1 MPETPAAPDTA
12 RQPEGRRHA
21 ATPQVAAQASVTPLS
36 PAAEGGA
43 GGAGGHMDPHGGT
56 ESHGH
61 GTGKAGPALILSC
74 LGVVFGDIGTS
85 PLYALR
91 ESLLH
96 AHEHHMAETAVIGI
110 VSMLFWT
117 VVLIVTV
124 KYVTLILRAD
134 NNGEGGTLSLVA
146 KAQGALGRRAW
157 WLYLTGIVG
166 VSLFFGDAMITPA
179 MSVMSAVEGM
189 DLVFPGFADWVV
201 PVTLV
206 IVILLFTVQRS
217 GTEAVSRLFGPVML
231 IWFAVMAGLGA
242 MHLLDDARIVA
253 ALNPLRA
260 AGFIAEHGFG
270 ALPVMG
276 SVFLTVTGAEALYA
290 DMGHFGKKPVRIS
303 WLWIVFP
310 ALTISY
316 FGQGAMVLADPAKA
330 ANPFFLM
337 APSWFTLPLVLL
349 ATAATVIASQAVIS
363 GAFSVAQQ
371 AAQLGLLPRLEI
383 QHTSDTQAGQVYL
396 PRVNTILMVGVCAL
410 VLSFGSSTRL
420 ASAYGIAVTGDMVI
434 TSILAIIVFRFAWG
448 WRWPLVLGIM
458 LPVLSIELIFL
469 YANILKVPDGGYIPL
484 MFAVVVITFMVVW
497 MRGTQLIQEKL
508 AAESVQLDF
517 LAKKLTDSPPVI
529 VPGTAV
535 FLTADPSIAPPALMH
550 NLKHNR
556 VLHDRNF
563 VVKVVTATTP
573 TVPDDQRLK
582 IEEIAPRFFRVW
594 LRFGYME
601 QPNVPRA
608 LSQAKVH
615 GHKFDIMGTSYFL
628 NRRSLR
634 VGKARMMPLW
644 AARLY
649 AGMYKSASEP
659 TNFYRLP
666 SNRVVELG
674 QQINI

>member
-1 MPETPAAPDTA
+1 MPETQVPPQKAGHDPMSPLAPSTPADPRAGAELHDAPEVQHHHPKA
-12 RQPEGRRHA
+12 
-21 ATPQVAAQASVTPLS
+21 S
-36 PAAEGGA
+36 PA
-43 GGAGGHMDPHGGT
+43 
-56 ESHGH
+56 
-61 GTGKAGPALILSC
+61 LVLSC

-91 ESLLH
+91 ESLVH
-96 AHEHHMAETAVIGI
+96 AREHHMAETAVIGI

-124 KYVTLILRAD
+124 KYVILILRAD

-157 WLYLTGIVG
+157 WLYLTGVVG
-166 VSLFFGDAMITPA
+166 VSLFFGDAIITPA

-189 DLVFPGFADWVV
+189 DLVFPGFGKWVV
-201 PVTLV
+201 PVTLA
-206 IVILLFTVQRS
+206 IVIALFWVQRS

-231 IWFAVMAGLGA
+231 VWFGTMAVLGA
-242 MHLLDDARIVA
+242 LHLFDDARILQ

-260 AGFIAEHGFG
+260 ASFIATNGFG

-276 SVFLTVTGAEALYA
+276 SVFLAVTGAEALYA
-290 DMGHFGKKPVRIS
+290 DMGHFGRRPVRIS
-303 WLWIVFP
+303 WLAIVFP
-310 ALTISY
+310 ALAISY
-316 FGQGAMVLADPAKA
+316 FGQGAMVLSHPETAV
-330 ANPFFLM
+330 NPFFLL

-363 GAFSVAQQ
+363 GAFSVSQQ
-371 AAQLGLLPRLEI
+371 AVQLGLLPRLEI
-383 QHTSDTQAGQVYL
+383 QHTSDTQAGQIYM
-396 PRVNTILMVGVCAL
+396 PRVNTMLMVGVCAL
-410 VLSFGSSTRL
+410 VLAFGSSARL

-434 TSILAIIVFRFAWG
+434 TSILAIIVFRFSWG
-448 WRWPLVLGIM
+448 WRWPVVLAIM
-458 LPVLSIELIFL
+458 LPILAVELIFF

-484 MFAVVVITFMVVW
+484 LFAVVVITFMVVW
-497 MRGTQLIQEKL
+497 MRGSQLIQQKL
-508 AAESVQLDF
+508 SAESVQIDF
-517 LAKKLTDSPPVI
+517 LAGKLTDSPPTI

-535 FLTADPSIAPPALMH
+535 FLTADPAIAPPALMH

-556 VLHDRNF
+556 VLHERNF
-563 VVKVVTATTP
+563 IVKVETAPTP
-573 TVPDDQRLK
+573 TVSDENRIR
-582 IEEIAPRFFRVW
+582 IEQIAPRFWRVW

-608 LSQAKVH
+608 LALAKER
-615 GHKFDIMGTSYFL
+615 GHKFDIMSTSYFL

-644 AARLY
+644 ASRLY
-649 AGMYKSASEP
+649 AGMYRSASEP

>member
-1 MPETPAAPDTA
+1 MPHPIEPPPRTEVDPPPAGQSSTSHDMIEPASGIAADVPHVSHVDA
-12 RQPEGRRHA
+12 RPN
-21 ATPQVAAQASVTPLS
+21 
-36 PAAEGGA
+36 
-43 GGAGGHMDPHGGT
+43 
-56 ESHGH
+56 
-61 GTGKAGPALILSC
+61 PALVLSC

-91 ESLLH
+91 ESLVH

-110 VSMLFWT
+110 VSMLLWT

-189 DLVFPGFADWVV
+189 DLVVPGFADWVV
-201 PVTLV
+201 PVTLA
-206 IVILLFTVQRS
+206 IVIALFWVQRS
-217 GTEAVSRLFGPVML
+217 GTEAVSRLFGPIML
-231 IWFAVMAGLGA
+231 AWFGTMAVLGA
-242 MHLLDDARIVA
+242 SHMLDDVRILK

-260 AGFIAEHGFG
+260 ASFIAENGFG

-276 SVFLTVTGAEALYA
+276 SVFLAVTGAEALYA
-290 DMGHFGKKPVRIS
+290 DMGHFGRRPVRVS

-310 ALTISY
+310 ALTLAYI
-316 FGQGAMVLADPAKA
+316 GQGAMVLSHPETAE
-330 ANPFFLM
+330 NPFFLM

-363 GAFSVAQQ
+363 GAFSVSQQ
-371 AAQLGLLPRLEI
+371 AVQLGLLPRLEI
-383 QHTSDTQAGQVYL
+383 QHTSDTQQGQVYL
-396 PRVNTILMVGVCAL
+396 PRVNTLLMVGVSVL

-434 TSILAIIVFRFAWG
+434 TSILAIIVFHYAWG
-448 WRWPLVLGIM
+448 WRWPVVLATMLPILGI
-458 LPVLSIELIFL
+458 EAIFL
-469 YANILKVPDGGYIPL
+469 YANLLKVPDGGYIPL
-484 MFAVVVITFMVVW
+484 LFAAVVVTFMVVW
-497 MRGTQLIQEKL
+497 MRGTQLIQQKL
-508 AAESVQLDF
+508 AVDAVTLDF
-517 LAKKLTDSPPVI
+517 LARKLTERPPTV
-529 VPGTAV
+529 VRGTAV
-535 FLTADPSIAPPALMH
+535 FLTADPAIAPPALMH

-563 VVKVVTATTP
+563 IVKVETLPTP
-573 TVPDDQRLK
+573 TVDDDRRIRVEQ
-582 IEEIAPRFFRVW
+582 IAPRFWRVW
-594 LRFGYME
+594 VRFGYME

-608 LSQAKVH
+608 LAFAKAH
-615 GHKFDIMGTSYFL
+615 GHKFDIMDTSYFL

-634 VGKARMMPLW
+634 VGKARLMPLW
-644 AARLY
+644 ASRLY
-649 AGMYKSASEP
+649 AGMYRSASEP

>member
-1 MPETPAAPDTA
+1 MSEPAVTDPRDLEFSD
-12 RQPEGRRHA
+12 PLGHP
-21 ATPQVAAQASVTPLS
+21 PQDALS
-36 PAAEGGA
+36 A
-43 GGAGGHMDPHGGT
+43 G
-56 ESHGH
+56 
-61 GTGKAGPALILSC
+61 LVLSC

-91 ESLLH
+91 ESLVH

-117 VVLIVTV
+117 VLLIVTV
-124 KYVTLILRAD
+124 KYVFLILRAD

-146 KAQGALGRRAW
+146 KAQGALGGRPAW

-179 MSVMSAVEGM
+179 MSVMSAIEGM
-189 DLVFPGFADWVV
+189 ELVVPGSGDWVV
-201 PVTLV
+201 PITLV
-206 IVILLFTVQRS
+206 IVIALFWVQRS
-217 GTEAVSRLFGPVML
+217 GTEAVARLFGPVML
-231 IWFAVMAGLGA
+231 VWFVVMGVLGA
-242 MHLLDDARIVA
+242 SHVMDDTRILQ

-260 AGFIAEHGFG
+260 AGFIAENGFG

-276 SVFLTVTGAEALYA
+276 SVFLAVTGAEALYA
-290 DMGHFGKKPVRIS
+290 DMGHFGRRSIRVS
-303 WLWIVFP
+303 WLWIVLP
-310 ALTISY
+310 ALTLAY
-316 FGQGAMVLADPAKA
+316 VGQGAMVLSHPERAV
-330 ANPFFLM
+330 NPFFLM
-337 APSWFTLPLVLL
+337 APGWFTLPLILL

-371 AAQLGLLPRLEI
+371 AVQLGLVPRLEI
-383 QHTSDTQAGQVYL
+383 QHTSDRQAGQIYL

-410 VLSFGSSTRL
+410 VLAFGSSARL

-434 TSILAIIVFRFAWG
+434 TSILAIVVFRYAWK
-448 WRWPLVLGIM
+448 WSWPLVLAIM
-458 LPVLSIELIFL
+458 LPILSIELIFL
-469 YANILKVPDGGYIPL
+469 FSNLLKVPDGGYIPL
-484 MFAVVVITFMVVW
+484 LFAVVVVTFMVVW
-497 MRGTQLIQEKL
+497 IRGTLMIQRKL
-508 AAESVQLDF
+508 SNESVQLDF
-517 LAKKLTDSPPVI
+517 LAPKLAASPPTI

-535 FLTADPSIAPPALMH
+535 FLTADPTIAPPALMH

-556 VLHDRNF
+556 VLHERNY
-563 VVKVVTATTP
+563 VVKVDTATTP
-573 TVPDDQRLK
+573 TVPDDQRFRA
-582 IEEIAPRFFRVW
+582 EEVAPRFWRVR

-608 LSQAKVH
+608 LAFGRTQ
-615 GHKFDIMGTSYFL
+615 GHRFDVMATSYFL

-634 VGKARMMPLW
+634 VGKGRMMPLW
-644 AARLY
+644 ASRLY
-649 AGMYKSASEP
+649 AGMYRSSSEP